1 MRQIKKSLPTG
12 LQQEAEQVIK
22 TILYGIALL
31 LLVVGLTGYFLYQKK
46 PARADQQSAAYRMT
60 ATELLHAFQ
69 QNEQAANSRYLG
81 KWLEVDGVVNLANG
95 EDGVFYLGE
104 PVAASS
110 VSCLLDSSYKKQ
122 ALSIKAG
129 DTISVKGYCSG
140 YLMDVQLTR
149 AQLVPKKQSNE

>member
-1 MRQIKKSLPTG
+1 MRQIKKSLQTG

-31 LLVVGLTGYFLYQKK
+31 LLVVALTGYFLYQKK
-46 PARADQQSAAYRMT
+46 PARADQQPAAYRMT
-60 ATELLHAFQ
+60 ATELLQAFQ

-81 KWLEVDGVVNLANG
+81 KWLELDGVVNLVNG
-95 EDGVFYLGE
+95 EEGVFYLGE

-122 ALSIKAG
+122 ALSIQAG
-129 DTISVKGYCSG
+129 DSVLVKVYCSG
-140 YLMDVQLTR
+140 YLMDVQLSR
-149 AQLVPKKQSNE
+149 VQLLPKK